1 MKMNKVIVV
10 EDERIVALHMKQ
22 QLLKLG
28 YDVVAVAAT
37 GEKALKAIA
46 ELHPDIV
53 LMDIHI
59 EGDMDGIEVA
69 SRIGGSQGT
78 PVIYLS
84 AYSEESTLERARAT
98 KPYGYL
104 VKPFSERELHATIQ
118 MALERY
124 RGDQAL
130 RAAERRL
137 EKLNQQL
144 QVEIAERAKSEH
156 EVLRERDTAQRYMNV
171 AGVVILVLNQ
181 DGTIGLI
188 NNHGCRILGYADS
201 HEIVG
206 KSWIDCFIPERM
218 REPMHESYRRLM
230 DSGDAGVELEFY
242 TNPVLTK
249 SGAERIVAWH
259 NSLLKDDNG
268 RVTGCLSSGDDIT
281 ERLRVEE
288 SLRSSEERFRSIFSA
303 VSEGILIV
311 DAATGTFAEVNEP
324 AAAMYGY
331 TPGEMVGLDINA
343 ISSEESP
350 YTQTDA
356 LRWIERAATTGQ
368 SQQFDWHGK
377 RKDGS
382 LIWVEVSIRFAFIS
396 GRKVVLSIVR
406 DVTERRAMEAQLR
419 QALKME
425 AIGTLAGS
433 VAHELNNLLQPI
445 LMMTELV
452 LTEIPEESTHAV
464 HLRRVV
470 DAGGKAAEIVQRIL
484 AFGRADEGS
493 HALLDMAFVV
503 REAISFIRTILPSSI
518 TLRVEIDD
526 GIGMIQGDKTQ
537 LTQVLINLATNARDA
552 IGANVGTV
560 WVQLSKVTLAAEAA
574 AAYAVKPGDYAL
586 LKVRDTGAG
595 MDKATAERI
604 FEPFFTT
611 KGVGKGTGLGLSVT
625 HGIVAGH
632 GGAIQVDSTPR
643 QGATFVIYLPIAA
656 PEVTAALTR

>member
-1 MKMNKVIVV
+1 MTMHKIMVV

-37 GEKALKAIA
+37 GEKALKAVA

-59 EGDMDGIEVA
+59 EGDIDGIEVA
-69 SRIGGSQGT
+69 SQIVAGPGT
-78 PVIYLS
+78 PVIYLT
-84 AYSEESTLERARAT
+84 AYSEEATLARARAT

-118 MALERY
+118 MAIERY

-144 QVEIAERAKSEH
+144 QVEIEERAKSEH
-156 EVLRERDTAQRYMNV
+156 EVLRERDTAQRYMDV
-171 AGVVILVLNQ
+171 AGVMILVLNP
-181 DGTIGLI
+181 DATVALI
-188 NNHGCRILGYADS
+188 NRHGCQILGYANPR
-201 HEIVG
+201 EIIG
-206 KSWIDCFIPERM
+206 KSWIDSFIPEDR
-218 REPMHESYRRLM
+218 REPTHESYRRLM
-230 DSGDAGVELEFY
+230 DSGQADAAFEFY
-242 TNPVLTK
+242 SSPVLTK
-249 SGAERIVAWH
+249 SGDVRIVAWH
-259 NSLLKDDNG
+259 NSLLKDDDG

-288 SLRSSEERFRSIFSA
+288 SLRSSEERFRSIFGA
-303 VSEGILIV
+303 VSEGIFLV

-324 AAAMYGY
+324 GAAMYGY
-331 TPGEMVGLDINA
+331 APGEMIGLDINA
-343 ISSEESP
+343 ISSGEPP
-350 YTQTDA
+350 YTQDGA
-356 LRWIERAATTGQ
+356 LIWIERAAATGQ
-368 SQQFDWHGK
+368 TQQFDWHAK
-377 RKDGS
+377 RKNGT
-382 LIWVEVSIRFAFIS
+382 LFWAEVSIRFAFIS
-396 GRKVVLSIVR
+396 GRKVVLCIVR

-425 AIGTLAGS
+425 AIGTLAGG

-445 LMMTELV
+445 IMMTELV
-452 LTEIPEESTHAV
+452 LTELPKEGKHTG
-464 HLRRVV
+464 HLLRVV

-484 AFGRADEGS
+484 AFGRADESS
-493 HALLDMAFVV
+493 HALLDLAFVV
-503 REAISFIRTILPSSI
+503 REAISFIRTILPATI
-518 TLRVEIDD
+518 TLLVEIDD
-526 GIGMIQGDKTQ
+526 GIEMVQGDKTQ

-560 WVQLSKVTLAAEAA
+560 WVQLSRTTLSDETATACAL
-574 AAYAVKPGDYAL
+574 KPGDYAL
-586 LKVRDTGAG
+586 LSVRDSGAG
-595 MDKATAERI
+595 MDQATARRI

-625 HGIVAGH
+625 HGIVSGH
-632 GGAIQVDSTPR
+632 GGAIHVDSTPGR
-643 QGATFVIYLPIAA
+643 GTTFLIYLPIAD
-656 PEVTAALTR
+656 P